1 MHSGIGVGKP
11 LPRIPLAVGRD
22 RISVCPMATVRMVLA
37 EDNLLVREGLVALL
51 GREPSIDVVA
61 VATDLPEL
69 IAAVDEVSPDLVL
82 TDIRMPPSHSD
93 EGVQAATELRLTH
106 PDVGVLVVSQ
116 FVEPA
121 YALAVLDQGSRGRG
135 YALKDRVDDLD
146 YLLRAIEAVR
156 SGGSFIDQDVIDVLI
171 SARSRVMGSPIANLT
186 ERELEVLAE
195 IAHGR
200 TNAGVATELAIS
212 EHAVEKHTGAIFA
225 KLGLTGEV
233 QVNRRVKAVLLYL
246 AGVKETS

>member
-1 MHSGIGVGKP
+1 MS
-11 LPRIPLAVGRD
+11 
-22 RISVCPMATVRMVLA
+22 TVRLVLA
-37 EDNLLVREGLVALL
+37 EDNLLVREGLVTLL
-51 GREPSIDVVA
+51 GREPSIQIVA
-61 VATDLPEL
+61 VVTDLPQL
-69 IAAVDEVSPDLVL
+69 IAAVDEQAPDLVL
-82 TDIRMPPSHSD
+82 TDIRMPPTHTD
-93 EGVQAATELRLTH
+93 EGVQAAIALRESH

-116 FVEPA
+116 FVEPS

-171 SARSRVMGSPIANLT
+171 SARSRVLGSPITALT
-186 ERELEVLAE
+186 ERELEVLAK

-200 TNAGVATELAIS
+200 TNAGVAMELQIS

-225 KLGLTGEV
+225 KLGLTGEG

-246 AGVKETS
+246 AGVKEPT